1 MLGDVRQP
9 GLSLTSEFFNHI
21 SNILIC
27 QLLNIFLDL
36 LKYPHRFSGYFQ
48 NLKSFFTDARWQL
61 STPLH
66 ENSLHGNFQT
76 RHFRFDDC
84 DYDDDQFE
92 SCYFLFVQKMRI
104 NIFFKW
110 LCVDFGW
117 PWFTT
122 EFIKLLG
129 NVYCGWFWSS
139 IHQYKTFGTRNHIW
153 SSIFDV
159 DVNFGVMHIVP
170 FKFKLNNNKI

>member
-36 LKYPHRFSGYFQ
+36 LKNPHRFSGYFQ

-104 NIFFKW
+104 NIFFNDYV
-110 LCVDFGW
+110 LTLVGLGLLQNLFNSLGMCIVGGFDHLYIN
-117 PWFTT
+117 
-122 EFIKLLG
+122 IKLLALG
-129 NVYCGWFWSS
+129 IIYD
-139 IHQYKTFGTRNHIW
+139 HQYL
-153 SSIFDV
+153 
-159 DVNFGVMHIVP
+159 M
-170 FKFKLNNNKI
+170 LM